1 MNFDQ
6 VQQIADAVLY
16 EGYLLYPYRQTSVK
30 NQQRW
35 TFGGVYP
42 DAYSAA
48 QRGTDASMMQTECL
62 VTGGDDATVT
72 VRVRFLHLIALAV
85 GERTSPPDPLSFRRR
100 KERGSNTGEDT
111 DSDTC
116 HSHSSE
122 SPLSFALGKGEGPGV
137 RFPFRLVDE
146 LPVGDRLFR
155 PRQEAVERS
164 VDAANLPLANLLT
177 APAHVPIHFPASEE
191 IEPLRDAA
199 NNAVGALIRTHKAID
214 GLITIGAE
222 RVAAGVCKL
231 SIRIENLTALET
243 AGIPNRED
251 AIPLTFI
258 STHTILGVRNG
269 AFVSLIDPPT
279 DMQEAVADCQN
290 VGTWPVLAGEEGDRS
305 MILSS
310 PIILYDYPQIA
321 PESAANLFDGTE
333 IDEILTLRILTLSD
347 DERREIQQSDARGR
361 DLLARTEA
369 IPQEH
374 FMKMHGVIRSL
385 RPLSGDES

>member
-42 DAYSAA
+42 AAYSAA
-48 QRGTDASMMQTECL
+48 QRGTDACTMQTECL
-62 VTGGDDATVT
+62 ITGGDDATVT
-72 VRVRFLHLIALAV
+72 VRVRFLHLIALTV
-85 GERTSPPDPLSFRRR
+85 GERTSPPNPLSIKRRGGAIP
-100 KERGSNTGEDT
+100 EMAGCSAEGT
-111 DSDTC
+111 DLGV
-116 HSHSSE
+116 SHP
-122 SPLSFALGKGEGPGV
+122 SPLDGEGPGA

-146 LPVGDRLFR
+146 LQVGNRVFR
-155 PRQEAVERS
+155 PWQEAIERS
-164 VDAANLPLANLLT
+164 VDAVDLPLAGLIT
-177 APAHVPIHFPASEE
+177 APARVPIHFPASQEV
-191 IEPLRDAA
+191 EPLRDAA
-199 NNAVGALIRTHKAID
+199 NNDVGALIRTHQAIE
-214 GLITIGAE
+214 GMIEIGAE
-222 RVAAGVCKL
+222 RIAEGIYKL
-231 SIRIENLTALET
+231 SVRIENLTPLVT
-243 AGIPNRED
+243 PGTPSRDD

-258 STHTILGVRNG
+258 STHTILGVQNG
-269 AFVSLIDPPT
+269 AFTSLIDPPA
-279 DMQEAVADCQN
+279 DAREWVAGCQN

-321 PESAANLFDGTE
+321 PESATNLFDGTE

-347 DERREIQQSDARGR
+347 DEKREIQQSDTRGR
-361 DLLARTEA
+361 DLLALTEA

-385 RPLSGDES
+385 RPLGEDES

>member
-42 DAYSAA
+42 EAYSAA
-48 QRGTDASMMQTECL
+48 QRGTDACAMQTECL
-62 VTGGDDATVT
+62 ITGGDAATVT
-72 VRVRFLHLIALAV
+72 VRVRFLHLIALTV
-85 GERTSPPDPLSFRRR
+85 GETTVPP
-100 KERGSNTGEDT
+100 N
-111 DSDTC
+111 
-116 HSHSSE
+116 
-122 SPLSFALGKGEGPGV
+122 
-137 RFPFRLVDE
+137 FRLVDE
-146 LPVGDRLFR
+146 LQVGNRVFR
-155 PRQEAVERS
+155 PWQEAVERS
-164 VDAANLPLANLLT
+164 VDAADLPLSDLIS
-177 APAHVPIHFPASEE
+177 APARVPIHFPASQE

-199 NNAVGALIRTHKAID
+199 NNDVGALIRTHRAID
-214 GLITIGAE
+214 GVVMIGVE
-222 RVAAGVCKL
+222 RVAEGVCKL
-231 SIRIENLTALET
+231 SVHIENLTPLVMPGT
-243 AGIPNRED
+243 PSRED

-258 STHTILGVRNG
+258 STHTILGVEGG

-279 DMQEAVADCQN
+279 DVQELVAGCQN
-290 VGTWPVLAGEEGDRS
+290 IGTWPVLAGEEGDRS
-305 MILSS
+305 IILSS

-321 PESAANLFDGTE
+321 PESATNLFDGTE

-347 DERREIQQSDARGR
+347 DEKREIQQSDTRGR
-361 DLLARTEA
+361 DLLALTEA

-385 RPLSGDES
+385 RPLGEDES